1 MKGSFLPG
9 HKHVPHGAHPESEER
24 VQAHPSSGG
33 PRELFYMFD
42 NYKLKTKRRDGRE
55 RRRKTRHVR
64 IKASQR

>member
-42 NYKLKTKRRDGRE
+42 NYKLKKKKGAMGEKEGEKQDMF
-55 RRRKTRHVR
+55 K
-64 IKASQR
+64 